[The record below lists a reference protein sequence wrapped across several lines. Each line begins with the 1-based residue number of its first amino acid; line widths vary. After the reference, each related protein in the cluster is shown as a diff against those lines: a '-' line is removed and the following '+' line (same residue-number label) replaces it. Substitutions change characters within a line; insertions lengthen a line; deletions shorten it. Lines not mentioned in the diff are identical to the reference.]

1 MSDSPSSVAAAVPA
15 ALRRARN
22 PASHT
27 PVTTRLA
34 TPAGPAVLCRSDRTT
49 LAISVLPDGTLELV
63 APHDSTEAEI
73 VARVG
78 KRLRWIVRQRTAF
91 AAMNRDRMPLRYESG
106 ATHRYLGRQ
115 YRLKIS
121 RGTPMSVR
129 LVGAYFR
136 ITTSSGSAAEAE
148 TALSAWLRGKA
159 VEQFT
164 ARLAKWE
171 RWCAARKLP
180 VPRLRLLRMPKRW
193 GSSHRDGRIY
203 LNPELVKAPALC
215 IDYVIAHEICHLK
228 HPQHDRA
235 FFKLLDQTVPNW
247 RAIKARLEQI
257 Q

>member
-1 MSDSPSSVAAAVPA
+1 MFDSRSGVAAAVSA
-15 ALRRARN
+15 APRRAR
-22 PASHT
+22 T
-27 PVTTRLA
+27 PSTYTTVVTHIA
-34 TPAGPAVLCRSDRTT
+34 TPAGPAVLRRSDRTT
-49 LAISVLPDGTLELV
+49 LAISVLPDGTLELI

-78 KRLRWIVRQRTAF
+78 KRLPWIVRQRTAF
-91 AAMNRDRMPLRYESG
+91 ADMNRDRMPLRYESG

-121 RGTPMSVR
+121 RGTPACVR

-136 ITTSSGSAAEAE
+136 ITTPKGSPAEAE
-148 TALSAWLRGKA
+148 TALNAWLRDKA

-164 ARLAKWE
+164 TRVAKWE
-171 RWCAARKLP
+171 PWCAARKLP
-180 VPRLRLLRMPKRW
+180 KPKARLLRMPKRW

-215 IDYVIAHEICHLK
+215 IEYVIAHEICHLK

-247 RAIKARLEQI
+247 RAIKARLEQL